1 MRFWQTPTRL
11 VPSFSREVDVGLL
24 PPSRCGSAF
33 LQEVFTLLQANE
45 SWPIPGPRT
54 VGGIARWLA
63 HLLEQGGHNSGHLC
77 PSKVVCWS
85 TSQED
90 RSPPEVCLGG
100 VSTKTYFLDSRSSS
114 SLEDG
119 ERPLCL
125 KVVYSMWGT
134 DLSCLWE
141 VLLTRAGKK
150 NSHHKQD
157 LANIF
162 SKLMEHDFQLKL
174 SK

>member
-11 VPSFSREVDVGLL
+11 VPSFSCEVDVGLL
-24 PPSRCGSAF
+24 PPSQCGRAF
-33 LQEVFTLLQANE
+33 LQEVFTLLQTDE
-45 SWPIPGPRT
+45 SWPIPGPRA

-63 HLLEQGGHNSGHLC
+63 HLLEQGGHKSGHLC
-77 PSKVVCWS
+77 PSKVVLWS

-100 VSTKTYFLDSRSSS
+100 VRTKPYFLDSQS
-114 SLEDG
+114 SLSLADG

-125 KVVYSMWGT
+125 EVVYSMGGT

-141 VLLTRAGKK
+141 VLLTRVREK
-150 NSHHKQD
+150 
-157 LANIF
+157 
-162 SKLMEHDFQLKL
+162 EL
-174 SK
+174 SPIQA